1 MSDTPPPL
9 TPNPTAN
16 AAPPPS
22 SGNGKKVAVGCGLGC
37 LVLVILGI
45 VAAVVIW
52 GATKKAIEGGIA
64 GFTAEQ
70 PVMIEPPQASPAQVE
85 DAVTRFDT
93 FKSAM
98 EKGETPAPL
107 ELSDQDINVL
117 FYNHPDFEWMEG
129 KGRVDIQDD
138 KLTSKV
144 SVNLD
149 DLKIPVKFIADAVK
163 GRYFNGEVTI
173 SLAMASGRPTAFVE
187 DLVVNGQN
195 PPEEFMTG
203 IRQENLFKEA
213 QSDPEMQKFF
223 ERISDLKIENNKLV
237 IVPK

>member
-9 TPNPTAN
+9 TPNPSAD

-22 SGNGKKVAVGCGLGC
+22 SGGGKKVAVGCGLGC

-45 VAAVVIW
+45 VAAVLIW

-64 GFTAEQ
+64 NFTADQ
-70 PVMIEPPQASPAQVE
+70 PVMIEPPQAAPDQVQ
-85 DAVTRFDT
+85 DAISRFDA
-93 FKSAM
+93 FKAAM

-117 FYNHPDFEWMEG
+117 IYNHPDFGWMEG
-129 KGRVDIQDD
+129 KGRVDIEGD

-149 DLKIPVKFIADAVK
+149 ELEIPVKFLADAVK

-173 SLAMASGRPTAFVE
+173 SLAMAAGRPTAFVE
-187 DLVVNGQN
+187 ELVVNGQN
-195 PPEEFMTG
+195 PPEEFMAG

-223 ERISDLKIENNKLV
+223 ERISDLKIENDKLT